1 MTQVKLPSNKV
12 AIWAQTAIDSA
23 PRNEPT
29 HPNLSLL
36 RDAAKAQ
43 VNNSAM
49 GAEGR
54 AMFVSLDDF
63 ALIQAEVSA
72 TE

>member
-12 AIWAQTAIDSA
+12 ATWAQAAIDGT
-23 PRNEPT
+23 PKNEPT
-29 HPNLSLL
+29 HPNLPLL

-43 VNNSAM
+43 VANSAM